1 MELRDKFM
9 AELIKYMAEPV
20 QEITKSGKT
29 PKCNKSNENTLAKK
43 YSLRSYNLF
52 TYGPK
57 DHELTREETS
67 LAFIDLWTEPQ
78 IFKFNHE
85 TTP

>member
-29 PKCNKSNENTLAKK
+29 PKCNKNN
-43 YSLRSYNLF
+43 
-52 TYGPK
+52 
-57 DHELTREETS
+57 
-67 LAFIDLWTEPQ
+67 
-78 IFKFNHE
+78 
-85 TTP
+85 